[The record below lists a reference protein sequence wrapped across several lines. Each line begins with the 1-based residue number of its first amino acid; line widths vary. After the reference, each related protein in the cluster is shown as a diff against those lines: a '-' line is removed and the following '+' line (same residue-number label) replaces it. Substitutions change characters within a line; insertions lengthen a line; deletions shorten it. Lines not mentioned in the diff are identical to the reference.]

1 MPQAPPADSGYW
13 WPKILGG
20 AWNAAKAIPKSAWSG
35 FTYPGDVATGKAHA
49 GDIGRTLDMAGLVG
63 GAGGAVP
70 AEPGALN
77 TFAGPLAKTADLGRL
92 ALAKAM
98 AAKGSS
104 PEDVIGATKW
114 FQGADNKWRYEI
126 PDQGAS
132 VKMGS
137 GSVGDLVNHP
147 ELLNAYPQLGKVQ
160 AYIGRGDEP
169 YATGSYDKTWPA
181 MTVETD
187 LAGEGAKPTALH
199 ELQHGVQHIE
209 GFSPGANLTGGFD
222 PYKRAAG
229 EVEARNVEARS
240 EMSPAQLAEYPPW
253 MTQDIPNEAQTVGGG
268 SGGSQLAA
276 RPSANPR
283 AVIGNNS
290 VGRVARDPAK
300 MLTEALSSAQANIGG
315 GKSTVAYNPATR
327 SWDLAGGVQGAL
339 PTDAPLANG
348 GRGAGLPP
356 VAQTDLARQPAPR
369 GVPQR
374 TLDLT
379 SDPNIRAQ
387 VMQHIQNGLQMS
399 GGDWYDTT
407 ALRQRF
413 HDLNGPEQ
421 GEQDFQK
428 FMQYVGTN
436 SPQNKVP
443 PDIRQASY
451 YYHLDKNGVP
461 ITPVDKFGNPR
472 PEVQDPTNI
481 AAPYKAL
488 PSHQS
493 GSSEVQAGTRDPLDA
508 QKTASFAQ
516 NLSGNYEPVTIDMH
530 ALKLPAMLKQDP
542 RWLNGEGKAA
552 LASGTDIGTLA
563 QDPKWWENSPGANE
577 YGHLEQ
583 WWKGMA
589 NDLGITPAQAQA
601 GSWVGGGHITGLG
614 SDENKTFIDFMN
626 DRGNLTAQK
635 TGQGN
640 AQDAIDA
647 FIRGQQ
653 PLLTS
658 GVGPVLPAYG
668 GTQSGA
674 QQPQPFP
681 PPPPAQWQ

>member
-1 MPQAPPADSGYW
+1 MARAFPNAPVLTDDGQPWPDQNGQMPQAPPADSGYW

-20 AWNAAKAIPKSAWSG
+20 AWNAAKAIPQSVWSG
-35 FTYPGDVATGKAHA
+35 ATLPGDVATGKASMA
-49 GDIGRTLDMAGLVG
+49 DPATQARVMDMTGLVG
-63 GAGGAVP
+63 GGSSLGEAP
-70 AEPGALN
+70 AGAL
-77 TFAGPLAKTADLGRL
+77 TAG
-92 ALAKAM
+92 
-98 AAKGSS
+98 
-104 PEDVIGATKW
+104 
-114 FQGADNKWRYEI
+114 
-126 PDQGAS
+126 
-132 VKMGS
+132 
-137 GSVGDLVNHP
+137 
-147 ELLNAYPQLGKVQ
+147 
-160 AYIGRGDEP
+160 
-169 YATGSYDKTWPA
+169 
-181 MTVETD
+181 
-187 LAGEGAKPTALH
+187 
-199 ELQHGVQHIE
+199 
-209 GFSPGANLTGGFD
+209 
-222 PYKRAAG
+222 
-229 EVEARNVEARS
+229 
-240 EMSPAQLAEYPPW
+240 
-253 MTQDIPNEAQTVGGG
+253 
-268 SGGSQLAA
+268 AA
-276 RPSANPR
+276 RR
-283 AVIGNNS
+283 APK
-290 VGRVARDPAK
+290 DPAK
-300 MLTEALSSAQANIGG
+300 MLTEALSSAQTNIGG

-327 SWDLAGGVQGAL
+327 SWDLAGGVQGPL

-356 VAQTDLARQPAPR
+356 VPQTDLARQVPAK

-387 VMQHIQNGLQMS
+387 VMQHIQRGLGMS
-399 GGDWYDTT
+399 GENWYDTT

-421 GEQDFQK
+421 GEQDFNR

-461 ITPVDKFGNPR
+461 ITPVDRVGQPIPGQENTP
-472 PEVQDPTNI
+472 I
-481 AAPYKAL
+481 AAPYKAM
-488 PSHQS
+488 PEHTNA
-493 GSSEVQAGTRDPLDA
+493 SSRVQAGTQDPMDA
-508 QKTASFAQ
+508 MKTTSFGQ
-516 NLSGNYEPVTIDMH
+516 NLSGNYAPVTIDMH

-542 RWLNGEGKAA
+542 RWLNGEGKAE
-552 LASGTDIGTLA
+552 LAKGTDIGTLA
-563 QDPKWWENSPGANE
+563 QDPKWWEASPGANE

-589 NDLGITPAQAQA
+589 NEMGITPAQAQA

-640 AQDAIDA
+640 AQSAIDA

-658 GVGPVLPAYG
+658 GVGPALPAYG